1 MLLDKG
7 CKRRGTSKVKTW
19 GRYLRLPGGPLEH
32 TRPPA
37 AATGP
42 AMSPAAAAPTTAH
55 GTIIEHASHDL
66 DGRGDHVNAGD
77 VHELHTDADGTHHD
91 DAADDRDEELRGA
104 APADEEV
111 PGEAPK
117 STVTVDT
124 KTATNACE
132 RDESARN
139 PQIIQRR
146 TTGPD
151 QLVQR
156 RPAGREGQKG
166 DQSYEQSG
174 TRRMMHDSVIP
185 GGRDELEDQR
195 RASSLPAN
203 SARTTVVRRRLRT
216 KTSVHHLPALG
227 GPSTMGLDGSSTAP
241 QSTGGVGDRHE
252 PCQTIPGLPWTSRIA
267 HISRYKPTVCN
278 VCNDATRTR
287 CKNCDRGL
295 CYDCA
300 CKRKRCTVSA

>member
-1 MLLDKG
+1 M
-7 CKRRGTSKVKTW
+7 
-19 GRYLRLPGGPLEH
+19 RLPGGPLEH

-42 AMSPAAAAPTTAH
+42 AMSPAAAAPVTAH

-77 VHELHTDADGTHHD
+77 VHETHADADGTHHD
-91 DAADDRDEELRGA
+91 DAADDRDKELRGA
-104 APADEEV
+104 APADEED
-111 PGEAPK
+111 PGDASK
-117 STVTVDT
+117 STSTEGM
-124 KTATNACE
+124 KTATDACE
-132 RDESARN
+132 RDEAAENS
-139 PQIIQRR
+139 QIVQRR
-146 TTGPD
+146 TTGHD
-151 QLVQR
+151 QMVQR
-156 RPAGREGQKG
+156 RLAGREGQKG
-166 DQSYEQSG
+166 DQSDEQIG
-174 TRRMMHDSVIP
+174 ARLERPDGAIP
-185 GGRDELEDQR
+185 GRHDELEDNR
-195 RASSLPAN
+195 RASSLPAD
-203 SARTTVVRRRLRT
+203 SARTNVVRRRLRT